1 VTATPVE
8 AVWIWYYGGS
18 NQKWTYGRFGVES
31 FTKDNLQTPQEAG
44 DLLART
50 FGQSTRAD
58 TYGLTLAWPG
68 GSTRGRISYSS
79 HRYNLG
85 WVRENRAPAPWRL
98 TPSPDAGTPSA
109 LPGDPDADNV
119 EDAKAAIADY
129 NALGLAGYL
138 VAVKLAGEPDV
149 LHIRSYIKDAPASL
163 DFADT
168 SLLPP
173 RIQALV
179 NKIGTT
185 PTCAALAFDTGGAM
199 ATPDVLELV
208 KMLEENPNV
217 LLVGPPGTG
226 KTVLLEK
233 LARYVED
240 PGGGVT
246 FDPDELHDGWAET
259 PAVEKPGKTQT
270 IVLHPSYSY
279 ENLVVGLLPIP
290 TSTGVGIK
298 AAPGPLVNL
307 AHFASDGARALL
319 VLDEFNR
326 GNAAAILGDTI
337 ALLDKD
343 KRGTARIDLP
353 YAEIP
358 IDVPAEFADA
368 SGTLVDAR
376 FTLPPSLWV
385 VAAMNS
391 SDRSV
396 APLDAALRRRFTIIE
411 IAPDYDALALQ
422 VGADLETDLSE
433 DFAAWTTG
441 HVGHLT
447 VALLQSLNGR
457 IGAVL
462 GRDFEMGQSNFWH
475 VSGSTTEEMLF
486 SLGRAWDERI
496 TQTLRLAL
504 QDDDDALAAIL
515 RAGTSGQAAQD
526 NSTKAAWWKAADQ
539 SLGSYARARLNFNA
553 LAEHSTAGLLAE
565 LKRLGQV
572 E

>member
-1 VTATPVE
+1 MTATPVE
-8 AVWIWYYGGS
+8 AVWVWYYGGS
-18 NQKWTYGRFGVES
+18 TQKWTYGRYNAEA
-31 FTKDNLQTPQEAG
+31 FTKDNLQTPQVPG
-44 DLLART
+44 DLLAKT
-50 FGQSTRAD
+50 FGYSTGSD
-58 TYGLTLAWPG
+58 TYGLTLKWPG
-68 GSTRGRISYSS
+68 GSTKGRISYSS
-79 HRYNLG
+79 NRYNLG
-85 WVRENRAPAPWRL
+85 WVGENRAPAPWRM
-98 TPSPDAGTPSA
+98 TPLPDAATPSA
-109 LPGDPDADNV
+109 LPGDPDADTL
-119 EDAKAAIADY
+119 EGAKAAIADY
-129 NALGLAGYL
+129 KAKGLQGYL
-138 VAVKLAGEPDV
+138 LAVKLLGEPDV
-149 LHIRSYIKDAPASL
+149 LHVRSYLKDPPADL
-163 DFADT
+163 AFADT
-168 SLLPP
+168 GLLPP

-179 NKIGTT
+179 DKIGTT

-233 LARYVED
+233 LARYVEN

-246 FDPDELHDGWAET
+246 FDPDELHDAWSET
-259 PAVEKPGKTQT
+259 TAVEQPGKTQT

-279 ENLVVGLLPIP
+279 ENLVVGLLPTP
-290 TSTGVGIK
+290 TQAGVGIK
-298 AAPGPLVNL
+298 ASPGPLVNL

-337 ALLDKD
+337 ALMDKD
-343 KRGTARIDLP
+343 KRGAARIDLP
-353 YAEIP
+353 YAEIA
-358 IDVPAEFADA
+358 IEVPAEFADA
-368 SGTLVDAR
+368 NGTRVDSR

-422 VGADLETDLSE
+422 VGADLETALSE
-433 DFAAWTTG
+433 DFASWTTG

-475 VSGSTTEEMLF
+475 VSGSTPEEMLL

-515 RAGTSGQAAQD
+515 RAGTSGQAVPD
-526 NSTKAAWWKAADQ
+526 NSTHAAWWKAADQ
-539 SLGSYARARLNFNA
+539 SLGRYARARLNFNA
-553 LAEHSTAGLLAE
+553 LAEHPTAGLLAE

-572 E
+572 G